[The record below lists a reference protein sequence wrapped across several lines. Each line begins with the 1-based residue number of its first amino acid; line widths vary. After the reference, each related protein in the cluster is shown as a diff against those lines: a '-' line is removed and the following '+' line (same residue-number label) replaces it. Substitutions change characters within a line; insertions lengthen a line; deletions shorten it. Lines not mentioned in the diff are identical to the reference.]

1 MKVCPG
7 SFALAAIAVKVHRAV
22 IQTARL
28 PSLQQKTR
36 WHEWHFRRMLLSIKY
51 WPRCQQIFSSQ
62 EANMYAV
69 IRRYQFDPK
78 SSEEIGRLIRDGFI
92 QLLRKTPGFVSYNWL
107 DTGSGVGASMG
118 VFQDKAGAQE
128 SVRLA

>member
-1 MKVCPG
+1 
-7 SFALAAIAVKVHRAV
+7 
-22 IQTARL
+22 
-28 PSLQQKTR
+28 
-36 WHEWHFRRMLLSIKY
+36 
-51 WPRCQQIFSSQ
+51 
-62 EANMYAV
+62 MYAV

-128 SVRLA
+128 SVRLAAAYVQQHMSSLLGNPEVTQGEVKVHA